1 MTNDIFVERMVKR
14 KVQGLDFLIIAG
26 ILLAALLIS
35 VLGIIIGTLIM
46 FNPMI
51 SLLILAACVFGAYK
65 LIGLRLLEYEYS
77 ITNGFI
83 AVDKIMNRSTRK
95 RMTAFE
101 SDTCEDIGLYK
112 EAEERLKQ
120 RSFDAR
126 VFATEFSDRRD
137 AWYMIVQSSKTG
149 KTLVVFNPDEDFL
162 DAVKRFIPRQLRFEK
177 FGRNG

>member
-1 MTNDIFVERMVKR
+1 MTNDIFVERMIKR
-14 KVQGLDFLIIAG
+14 KIQGLDVLIIIG

-35 VLGIIIGTLIM
+35 VLGIIIGTFIM

-65 LIGLRLLEYEYS
+65 LIGTRLLEYEYS
-77 ITNGFI
+77 ITNGFV
-83 AVDKIMNRSTRK
+83 AVDKIMNRAKRK

-101 SDTCEDIGLYK
+101 SDTCEDIGLYR
-112 EAEERLKQ
+112 EAEARLKQ
-120 RSFDAR
+120 RAFDNR
-126 VFATEFSDRRD
+126 IFATEFGDHRD

-149 KTLVVFNPDEDFL
+149 KTLLVFNPNEEFL

-177 FGRNG
+177 FGRG